1 MEKTE
6 VNLTKK
12 NHKPIFVYDE
22 MSSSYLS
29 YAMSVIIS
37 RALPDVRDGLK
48 PVHRRI
54 IYAMYKGGFD
64 WSKQFRKSARIVGD
78 VIGKFHPHGDQ
89 AVYDALVR
97 LTQEFS
103 MSLPLIDGQG
113 NFGSIDG
120 DPPAAMRYTET
131 KLAKISQYLIDDI
144 EKNTIEF
151 RNNYDETEKEPT
163 VLPSQFPNLLVN
175 GAGGIAVGMAT
186 SIPPHNLGEI
196 IDATIALIKN
206 KDITISQLMKK
217 VPGPDFPTGGIIIG
231 QDNLKQGYTKGRGS
245 IKIRGNIEEE
255 ELKNGKTRLVIKSI
269 PYQVNK
275 SVLNERIAELA
286 RDKKIEGIS
295 DIRDESNRE
304 GVRVVIDLR
313 RNVEGETV
321 KRQLYKLTS
330 IESSFGFNTLAI
342 VDGKPKILNLKEFI
356 SEFLNFREETL
367 TKKIRFDLKK
377 AQDRAHIL
385 IGISSAVENIDSIIK
400 IIKNSKNVDLA
411 KKTLMEKKWKINRT
425 AKLIKLIASEKGKGS
440 YSLSETQV
448 ISILELRLQKLTAF
462 GINEIETEI
471 KKLASQINEFEKI
484 LKSKKELFNLIEN
497 ELLNIKDKFSV
508 KRRTKIINAVLNYNI
523 EETIQKEAVVITIT
537 HKGYIKRGSLSSVK
551 IQKRGGKGKTGIK
564 TRDEDFVI
572 QIFTAN
578 SHTPV
583 LFFSTQGLV
592 YKLKAWKIP
601 QGTANS
607 KGKTLFN
614 LLPLKSHQSIS
625 SIMPL
630 PENESEWKN
639 LYVVFATAN
648 GKVRKNSLLD
658 FLNIQST
665 GKIAMKLDQDDKIIG
680 VRICKEDQD
689 IILST
694 QLGKCIR
701 FMSKKLR
708 IFKGRSSKGIK
719 GIELAEGDKVISLS
733 VLNSANVNL
742 KLAKKV
748 LKNGSA
754 DQNKKSEILAKQ
766 KFILSIT
773 ENGFGKRTSFY
784 DYRVTNRG
792 GKGIIGIVN
801 SSRNGN
807 VAASF
812 PVDEGDEIILSTD
825 KGKVIRCAVK
835 EIRIA
840 GRNTQGVRIFKLSG
854 EEKVVSAIK
863 IEDNFN

>member
-1 MEKTE
+1 M
-6 VNLTKK
+6 
-12 NHKPIFVYDE
+12 
-22 MSSSYLS
+22 
-29 YAMSVIIS
+29 
-37 RALPDVRDGLK
+37 
-48 PVHRRI
+48 
-54 IYAMYKGGFD
+54 
-64 WSKQFRKSARIVGD
+64 
-78 VIGKFHPHGDQ
+78 
-89 AVYDALVR
+89 
-97 LTQEFS
+97 
-103 MSLPLIDGQG
+103 
-113 NFGSIDG
+113 
-120 DPPAAMRYTET
+120 
-131 KLAKISQYLIDDI
+131 
-144 EKNTIEF
+144 
-151 RNNYDETEKEPT
+151 
-163 VLPSQFPNLLVN
+163 
-175 GAGGIAVGMAT
+175 
-186 SIPPHNLGEI
+186 
-196 IDATIALIKN
+196 
-206 KDITISQLMKK
+206 
-217 VPGPDFPTGGIIIG
+217 
-231 QDNLKQGYTKGRGS
+231 
-245 IKIRGNIEEE
+245 
-255 ELKNGKTRLVIKSI
+255 
-269 PYQVNK
+269 
-275 SVLNERIAELA
+275 
-286 RDKKIEGIS
+286 
-295 DIRDESNRE
+295 
-304 GVRVVIDLR
+304 
-313 RNVEGETV
+313 
-321 KRQLYKLTS
+321 
-330 IESSFGFNTLAI
+330 
-342 VDGKPKILNLKEFI
+342 
-356 SEFLNFREETL
+356 
-367 TKKIRFDLKK
+367 
-377 AQDRAHIL
+377 
-385 IGISSAVENIDSIIK
+385 
-400 IIKNSKNVDLA
+400 
-411 KKTLMEKKWKINRT
+411 
-425 AKLIKLIASEKGKGS
+425 
-440 YSLSETQV
+440 
-448 ISILELRLQKLTAF
+448 QKLTAF
-462 GINEIETEI
+462 GINEIEAEL
-471 KKLASQINEFEKI
+471 KKLSEQIKYFLKI
-484 LKSKKELFNLIEN
+484 FKSKKELFNVIID
-497 ELLNIKDKFSV
+497 ELTNIKDKFSV
-508 KRRTKIINAVLNYNI
+508 KRRTKITDTVLNYNI
-523 EETIQKEAVVITIT
+523 EETIQKEAIVVTIT

-551 IQKRGGKGKTGIK
+551 IQKRGGKGKSSIK
-564 TRDEDFVI
+564 TRDEDYVV

-630 PENESEWKN
+630 PENENEWKN

-733 VLNSANVNL
+733 VLNSVDVNP

-792 GKGIIGIVN
+792 GKGIIGIIN
-801 SSRNGN
+801 SERNGN

-825 KGKVIRCAVK
+825 KGRVIRCPVK
-835 EIRIA
+835 EIRSA

-863 IEDNFN
+863 IDDNLTH